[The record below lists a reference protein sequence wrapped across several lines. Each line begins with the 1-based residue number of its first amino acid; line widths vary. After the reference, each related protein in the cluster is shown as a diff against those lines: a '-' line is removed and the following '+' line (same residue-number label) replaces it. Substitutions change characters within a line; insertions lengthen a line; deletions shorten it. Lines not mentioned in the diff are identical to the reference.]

1 MYQKKNK
8 SYAIIAILY
17 FIAIIFGYLAMGVLY
32 KRGIPYYYVIQWLLL
47 ASAVLIAVIKDRSVI
62 CLGFTKEKIKTNLL
76 VSGIII
82 AASIVFAFL
91 YADRPAA
98 VIVKAV
104 FYYLFYIAL
113 LEEIVFRGFLQSYLF
128 GLPVNTKI
136 IFIIGAVMFALMH
149 LPFQMFVNNM
159 ISLSYVVVAMPQ
171 LIFTF
176 VFHLVMCFITYK
188 RKDILIPT
196 ALHFALDFVQAV
208 L

>member
-113 LEEIVFRGFLQSYLF
+113 LEEIIFRGFLQSYLF

-136 IFIIGAVMFALMH
+136 IYIIGAVMFALMH

-188 RKDILIPT
+188 RKDILIST

>member
-32 KRGIPYYYVIQWLLL
+32 KRGITYYYVIQWLLL
-47 ASAVLIAVIKDRSVI
+47 VGAVLIVVIKDKSVI

-76 VSGIII
+76 VAGVII

-91 YADRPAA
+91 YADRSVA
-98 VIVKAV
+98 VIVRAV
-104 FYYLFYIAL
+104 FYYLLYIAL
-113 LEEIVFRGFLQSYLF
+113 LEEIIFRGFLQSYLF

-136 IFIIGAVMFALMH
+136 IHIIGAVMFALMH

-159 ISLSYVVVAMPQ
+159 LSLSYVVVAMPQ

>member
-32 KRGIPYYYVIQWLLL
+32 KRGVPYYYVIQWLLL

-113 LEEIVFRGFLQSYLF
+113 LEEIIFRGFLQSYLF

-136 IFIIGAVMFALMH
+136 IYIIGAVMFALMH

>member
-76 VSGIII
+76 VSGIVI

>member
-62 CLGFTKEKIKTNLL
+62 CLGFTKEKIQTNLL

-136 IFIIGAVMFALMH
+136 IYIIGAVMFALMH

>member
-8 SYAIIAILY
+8 TYAIIAILY
-17 FIAIIFGYLAMGVLY
+17 FIAIMIGYLAMGVLY
-32 KRGIPYYYVIQWLLL
+32 KRGITYYYVIQWLLL
-47 ASAVLIAVIKDRSVI
+47 ASAVLIAVIKDKSVI

-76 VSGIII
+76 VAGVII
-82 AASIVFAFL
+82 AASIGFAFL
-91 YADRPAA
+91 YTGKPAT
-98 VIVKAV
+98 VIVRGV

-136 IFIIGAVMFALMH
+136 IYITGAVMFALMH

-159 ISLSYVVVAMPQ
+159 ISLSYVMVAMPQ

>member
-8 SYAIIAILY
+8 TYAIIAILY
-17 FIAIIFGYLAMGVLY
+17 FIAILFGYLAMGVLY
-32 KRGIPYYYVIQWLLL
+32 KRGITFYYVIQWLLL
-47 ASAVLIAVIKDRSVI
+47 TGAVLTAVIKDKSVI
-62 CLGFTKEKIKTNLL
+62 CLGFTKEKIRTNLL
-76 VSGIII
+76 VAGVII

-91 YADRPAA
+91 YADRSAA
-98 VIVKAV
+98 VIVRAV

-113 LEEIVFRGFLQSYLF
+113 LEEIIFRGFLQSYLF

-136 IFIIGAVMFALMH
+136 IYIIGAVMFALMH

-159 ISLSYVVVAMPQ
+159 ISLSYVVVATPQ

>member
-113 LEEIVFRGFLQSYLF
+113 LEEIIFRGFLQSYLF

>member
-1 MYQKKNK
+1 MYQKRNK
-8 SYAIIAILY
+8 TYAVIAILY
-17 FIAIIFGYLAMGVLY
+17 FIAIMFGYLAMGVLY
-32 KRGIPYYYVIQWLLL
+32 KRGITYYYVIQWLLL
-47 ASAVLIAVIKDRSVI
+47 ASAVLIAVIKDKSVI

-76 VSGIII
+76 VAGGII

-91 YADRPAA
+91 YADRSAA
-98 VIVKAV
+98 VIVRAV

-113 LEEIVFRGFLQSYLF
+113 LEEIIFRGFLQSYLF
-128 GLPVNTKI
+128 GLPINTKI
-136 IFIIGAVMFALMH
+136 IYIIGAVMFALMH

>member
-32 KRGIPYYYVIQWLLL
+32 KRGVPYYYVIQWLLL

-98 VIVKAV
+98 VIVRAV

-113 LEEIVFRGFLQSYLF
+113 LEEIIFRGFLQSYLF

-136 IFIIGAVMFALMH
+136 IYIIGAVMFALMH

>member
-113 LEEIVFRGFLQSYLF
+113 LEEIIFRGFLQSYLF

-136 IFIIGAVMFALMH
+136 IYIIGAVMFALMH

>member
-136 IFIIGAVMFALMH
+136 IYIIGAVMFALMH

>member
-1 MYQKKNK
+1 M
-8 SYAIIAILY
+8 
-17 FIAIIFGYLAMGVLY
+17 
-32 KRGIPYYYVIQWLLL
+32 

-113 LEEIVFRGFLQSYLF
+113 LEEIIFRGFLQSYLF

-136 IFIIGAVMFALMH
+136 IYIIGAVMFALMH